1 MAMIDHAPEI
11 TDEREYAIH
20 VENCRGFLHVLW
32 SAVAGIALTLILL
45 AIFFG

>member
-20 VENCRGFLHVLW
+20 VENYRGFLHVLW
-32 SAVAGIALTLILL
+32 SVVTGIALTLILL